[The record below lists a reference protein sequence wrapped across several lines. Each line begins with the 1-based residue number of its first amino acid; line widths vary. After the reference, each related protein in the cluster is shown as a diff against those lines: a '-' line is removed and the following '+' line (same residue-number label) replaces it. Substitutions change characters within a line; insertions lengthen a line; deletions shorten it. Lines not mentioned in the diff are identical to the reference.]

1 MEPHEP
7 EHDPTEPPEPEQDP
21 ELAARR
27 RRGGQQVLLVVV
39 IAYALLGLM
48 CVIAGVL
55 IAIRVSS

>member
-1 MEPHEP
+1 MEPHES
-7 EHDPTEPPEPEQDP
+7 ERDETEPPEPEQDP
-21 ELAARR
+21 ELTARR
-27 RRGGQQVLLVVV
+27 QRGSQQVLLVVV